1 VKVQDF
7 HIIPYSEEYHD
18 RALQLEKAIT
28 QGNNIQLEIVKD
40 HFLDRAKVF
49 NKSYAC
55 MALSNEG
62 RVIGSAIGAR
72 TMLAINGEDLPVG
85 IGFDTKVD
93 PEWRNKGVGRMLTKE
108 LYKQFFGPQ
117 SLSRNFM
124 TAKLSNVPVLKLVSH
139 TVSNTSIYDFV
150 YLTLPTNNRIKKTI
164 STKTPARFGI
174 KLFNKDG
181 LASDYYT
188 QLGSGLGCFHTHKMY
203 RLKIRR
209 ISWTYK
215 QGISVM
221 KRLQP
226 SKYASLPGEN
236 EMLSF
241 ATLYNHTSNNIN
253 GINEVLEMLETKG
266 IKQLLVCC
274 RKNDVINQLLESISI
289 NRYSYW
295 LVTDFK
301 LDRDDDVSIDVRCL

>member
-1 VKVQDF
+1 VKGQDF
-7 HIIPYSEEYHD
+7 HIIPYSQEYHD
-18 RALQLEKAIT
+18 RALQLEKAII

-49 NKSYAC
+49 NKNYAC
-55 MALSNEG
+55 IALTNEG

-72 TMLAINGEDLPVG
+72 TMLTINGQDLPAG

-93 PEWRNKGVGRMLTKE
+93 AAWRSKGVGRMLAKD
-108 LYKQFFGPQ
+108 LYKQFFRPQ
-117 SLSRNFM
+117 VLSRNFM

-139 TVSNTSIYDFV
+139 TVSNTSLYDFV
-150 YLTLPTNNRIKKTI
+150 YLTIPTTSRIKKTNLND
-164 STKTPARFGI
+164 TTARFGI
-174 KLFNKDG
+174 KLFNIDG
-181 LASDYYT
+181 LADDYYT
-188 QLGSGLGCFHTHKMY
+188 QLDSGLGCFHTHKMY
-203 RLKIRR
+203 RLKIRK
-209 ISWTYK
+209 IGWTYK
-215 QGISVM
+215 HGIAVM

-226 SKYASLPGEN
+226 SKYTSLPGEN

-241 ATLYNHTSNNIN
+241 ATLYNHTAKNIN

-274 RKNDVINQLLESISI
+274 RKNDVINQLLQSIAI
-289 NRYSYW
+289 HRYSYW

-301 LDRDDDVSIDVRCL
+301 LDRNDDVSIDVRCL

>member
-1 VKVQDF
+1 MKGQDF
-7 HIIPYSEEYHD
+7 HIIPYSEDYHD
-18 RALQLEKAIT
+18 RALQLEKAVI

-49 NKSYAC
+49 NKNYAC
-55 MALSNEG
+55 MALTNDG
-62 RVIGSAIGAR
+62 RVIGSDIGAQ
-72 TMLAINGEDLPVG
+72 TMLTINGQDLPAG

-93 PEWRNKGVGRMLTKE
+93 PAWRSNGVGRLLAKD
-108 LYKQFFGPQ
+108 LYRQFFRPQ
-117 SLSRNFM
+117 GLSRNFM

-139 TVSNTSIYDFV
+139 TVSNTSYYEFV
-150 YLTLPTNNRIKKTI
+150 YLTIPTTNRIKKTI
-164 STKTPARFGI
+164 FKETTAGFGI
-174 KLFNKDG
+174 KLFNKVG
-181 LASDYYT
+181 LDNDYYS
-188 QLGSGLGCFHTHKMY
+188 QLDNGLGCFYTYKMY

-209 ISWTYK
+209 ISWPYK

-226 SKYASLPGEN
+226 SKYTNLPGEN

-241 ATLYNHTSNNIN
+241 ATLYNHTSENIN

-274 RKNDVINQLLESISI
+274 RKNDVINQFLKSIAI
-289 NRYSYW
+289 NRYSYY

-301 LDRDDDVSIDVRCL
+301 LDRDDEVSIDVRCL

>member
-1 VKVQDF
+1 MNEQDF

-18 RALQLEKAIT
+18 RALLLEKAIT

-49 NKSYAC
+49 NKNYAC
-55 MALSNEG
+55 MALTNKG
-62 RVIGSAIGAR
+62 RVIGSAIAAR
-72 TMLAINGEDLPVG
+72 TMLTINGEDVPVG

-93 PEWRNKGVGRMLTKE
+93 PAWRNNGVGRMLAKE
-108 LYKQFFGPQ
+108 LYRQFFGPQ

-139 TVSNTSIYDFV
+139 AVSNTSFYDFV
-150 YLTLPTNNRIKKTI
+150 YLTIPTHSRIKKTI
-164 STKTPARFGI
+164 LNETTARFGI

-181 LASDYYT
+181 LANDYYT
-188 QLGSGLGCFHTHKMY
+188 QLDSGLGCFHTHKMY

-215 QGISVM
+215 QGISIM

-226 SKYASLPGEN
+226 SKYAGLPGEN

-241 ATLYNHTSNNIN
+241 ATLYNHTSKNIN
-253 GINEVLEMLETKG
+253 GINEVLEMLETNG

-274 RKNDVINQLLESISI
+274 RKNDGINKLLESIAI

-301 LDRDDDVSIDVRCL
+301 LDRDDDVSLDVRCL